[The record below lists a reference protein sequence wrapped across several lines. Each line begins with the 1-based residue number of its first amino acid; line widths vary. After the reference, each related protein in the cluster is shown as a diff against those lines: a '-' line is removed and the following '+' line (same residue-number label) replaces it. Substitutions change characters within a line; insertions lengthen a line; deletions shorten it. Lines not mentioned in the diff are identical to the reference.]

1 VLFTIQLFQKGE
13 HIMRK
18 YFLCFA
24 IMGCFFAFLT
34 QPVLA
39 QCDIDGDDKIGVAE
53 AINALR
59 AVAGLSYV
67 APAAEATE
75 EQKKTAEDQSN
86 EAVLAL
92 FENDADMQAL
102 ETMTTVL
109 THTGLNSKKRS
120 LSATILFSAVKTAFA
135 SCGSAELTNSDDT
148 IALTFE
154 NACAG
159 ITGVMD
165 VTPSLTGSSFDIE
178 YKNININDC
187 TISGSSTV
195 TISGGTITAKVTEIN
210 ACGQEI
216 SGDIDVTYS
225 TGDQKFTIIGDAQNT
240 FVSTGGSDTTTTPIN
255 FTYTTDGGVEGT
267 LTLTVADVEY
277 EISFASVK
285 LDRNCNMPT
294 AGTLTIDGTV
304 IDFSS
309 TTCENSMASV
319 TTSAGAAFDVD
330 LTEAKELLAG
340 KK

>member
-1 VLFTIQLFQKGE
+1 
-13 HIMRK
+13 MRK

>member
-1 VLFTIQLFQKGE
+1 
-13 HIMRK
+13 MRK

-92 FENDADMQAL
+92 FENNADMQAL

-120 LSATILFSAVKTAFA
+120 MSATLLFSGVQLAFI

-165 VTPSLTGSSFDIE
+165 VTPSLTGSPFDVE
-178 YKNININDC
+178 YKDITIGDC
-187 TISGSSTV
+187 TISGSSKV
-195 TISGGTITAKVTEIN
+195 TISGGTITANVTEIN
-210 ACGQEI
+210 ACGQDI

-225 TGDQKFTIIGDAQNT
+225 TGDQKFTITGDAQNT
-240 FVSTGGSDTTTTPIN
+240 FVSTDGSDTTKTPIN
-255 FTYTTDGGVEGT
+255 FTYTTDGGVQGSLTIT
-267 LTLTVADVEY
+267 LADKDY
-277 EISFASVK
+277 LMSFDSIK
-285 LDRNCNMPT
+285 LDSNCNIPT

-309 TTCENSMASV
+309 TTCENPMASA

-330 LTEAKELLAG
+330 LTKAKDLLAG